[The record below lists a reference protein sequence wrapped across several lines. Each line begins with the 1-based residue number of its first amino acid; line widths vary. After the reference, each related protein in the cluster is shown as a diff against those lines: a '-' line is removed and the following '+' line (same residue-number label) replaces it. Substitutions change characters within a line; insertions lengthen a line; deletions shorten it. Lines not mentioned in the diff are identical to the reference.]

1 MVVYFDRVIFGVT
14 AMMQYTIHVMSY
26 EYIPPGIIP
35 MICLTP
41 TKLVIQFIYASDD
54 VSWLD

>member
-1 MVVYFDRVIFGVT
+1 MVVYFDRVIFAVT

-26 EYIPPGIIP
+26 EYILPGIIP

-54 VSWLD
+54 VS

>member
-26 EYIPPGIIP
+26 EYIPRDNPHDLFDTYKISYTVY
-35 MICLTP
+35 ICF
-41 TKLVIQFIYASDD
+41 K
-54 VSWLD
+54 